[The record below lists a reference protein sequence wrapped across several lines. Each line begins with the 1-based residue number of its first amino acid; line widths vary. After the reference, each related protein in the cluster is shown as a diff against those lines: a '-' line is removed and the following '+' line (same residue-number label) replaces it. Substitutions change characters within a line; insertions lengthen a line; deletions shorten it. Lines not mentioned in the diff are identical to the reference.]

1 LKFFGQS
8 RATHASNG
16 QVPLEFLRE
25 RALCID
31 YVEWLG
37 NHGHGGIGQFL
48 NEFMS
53 LGSKKSTA

>member
-1 LKFFGQS
+1 
-8 RATHASNG
+8 
-16 QVPLEFLRE
+16 VPLEFLRE